1 MLPSSRPATA
11 AARPTFSPIPK
22 WAQIVSSCSRRSG
35 RVGSTTGALRIA
47 SPSWETQTPKGAPA
61 QLAKGTAT
69 TRARR
74 RRPRRATSQA
84 GSPLSASTKTPW
96 TWPTASPPSSATS
109 APSQPI
115 ASAVPTLRPPSGID
129 VLLQQLAG
137 RGRRVEFAPHHPVQ
151 QLRRRR
157 VVGDRC
163 FQAPAHSRGG
173 DADDLAA
180 QVAGAALGQRAL
192 LFDELAVGLDL
203 GRQLVDPLAAGR
215 LGAQD
220 RDFPALRVVGEGEDA
235 ADLADHR
242 VGHRV
247 VGLVD

>member
-1 MLPSSRPATA
+1 MAVMSPSSRTATA

-47 SPSWETQTPKGAPA
+47 SPCWATQTPKGAPA

-74 RRPRRATSQA
+74 RRPSRAINQA
-84 GSPLSASTKTPW
+84 GSPLLASTKTPW

-109 APSQPI
+109 VPSQPI
-115 ASAVPTLRPPSGID
+115 ASAVPTLRAPSGID

-137 RGRRVEFAPHHPVQ
+137 GGGGVELAPHHPVQ
-151 QLRRRR
+151 QLSGRR
-157 VVGDRC
+157 VLGDRR
-163 FQAPAHSRGG
+163 FQPPPHPRAG

-180 QVAGAALGQRAL
+180 QVAGAALGQRRPLRA
-192 LFDELAVGLDL
+192 ELAVRRYR
-203 GRQLVDPLAAGR
+203 GRQASDAHRGSPLGGPGRRRAAR
-215 LGAQD
+215 
-220 RDFPALRVVGEGEDA
+220 RVAGWG
-235 ADLADHR
+235 
-242 VGHRV
+242 
-247 VGLVD
+247 